1 VKWHYEN
8 PGQYVNARTKR
19 NCTRLIKKVTC
30 SRHDIAEILFC
41 CRFITHYKNLSRE
54 LSCFIQVHSDFVG
67 AATRGAMAVIDGNV
81 MAINPGEDAK

>member
-1 VKWHYEN
+1 MIQLKY
-8 PGQYVNARTKR
+8 
-19 NCTRLIKKVTC
+19 C
-30 SRHDIAEILFC
+30 SVAVLLL
-41 CRFITHYKNLSRE
+41 THYKNLSRE